1 MSRQFGA
8 VIGGHNNSWQRSGTN
23 GLREHV
29 SVSCT
34 TVTAETDLR
43 SQLLAHQPCN
53 ERERRSLATMLEELD
68 RLPRPFDE
76 AADPVHVTGS
86 AVVIGRRGVLLHR
99 HKRLGVWLQPGG
111 HVDAGEAPHETAV
124 RETREET
131 GLEPTHAVD
140 PPALFHVDVHPGG
153 RGHTHLDARYLV
165 VAPDDDPKPP
175 PGESQQVAWFALA
188 DARRTADA
196 GLRGALDHPALRDR
210 LARLQR

>member
-1 MSRQFGA
+1 MGKGCA
-8 VIGGHNNSWQRSGTN
+8 E
-23 GLREHV
+23 LV

-43 SQLLAHQPCN
+43 SQLQGHQPCN
-53 ERERRSLATMLEELD
+53 ERERRSLAVILDELE

-76 AADPVHVTGS
+76 TADPVHVTGS
-86 AVVIGRRGVLLHR
+86 AVVIGRRGVLLHL
-99 HKRLGVWLQPGG
+99 HKRLGLWLQPGG
-111 HVDAGEAPHETAV
+111 HVDAGEAPPDTAV

-131 GLEPTHAVD
+131 GLDPTHAVD

-153 RGHTHLDARYLV
+153 RGHTHLDVRYLL
-165 VAPDDDPKPP
+165 VAPGDDPKPP
-175 PGESQQVAWFALA
+175 PGESQHVAWFPLP
-188 DARRTADA
+188 DAHRTADP